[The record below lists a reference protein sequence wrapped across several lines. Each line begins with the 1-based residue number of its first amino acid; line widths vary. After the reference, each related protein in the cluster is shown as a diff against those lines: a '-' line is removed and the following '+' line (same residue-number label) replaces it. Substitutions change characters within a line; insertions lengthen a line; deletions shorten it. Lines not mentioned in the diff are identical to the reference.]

1 MKKILCFLV
10 ALVMVLE
17 AAACI
22 KLYGDLNETKANV
35 NELTAKVSALENEK
49 TDLTAKVAGLEA
61 AKAEAENKVQALEN
75 TQADLT
81 SKNDTAAADLAAAQA
96 ALESANANL
105 AAAQAELEALKAE
118 LEAAKALAA
127 EPKADADL
135 IIVGAGGAG
144 LSAAIHA
151 AEAGAEKVIVLE
163 MTAKTGGALNFTSGS
178 MSAAGTII
186 QKEENIEDTIESYVA
201 DIINNGDDFGG
212 QPNEELIRVYANNA
226 TPVFDWLYENGLKD
240 MAWRGP
246 KAVFAPEHALYSVQR
261 TYKPSATDKNY
272 KSAAHQVLDKL
283 VAADERIEI
292 VTLTTAKELLA
303 NEKGQITGV
312 KAMGPNG
319 EVTYT
324 AKNGVIVCTGGYSSN
339 GKLMGQYATYG
350 DLYLQG
356 GAPGADG
363 YGIQMMQKVGAAVNS
378 MECIPTFPMGM
389 ISRTDSTKGQI
400 ASTYT
405 WKAGAI
411 TVNQNGE
418 RFCNETEETVSI
430 REVALE
436 EQPGAVLYDIYTDKI
451 LADLTA
457 AGGAIFMQFYFYEG
471 GAGDHVMY
479 NADSIEGLAE
489 KIGVP
494 AENLVKT
501 VADYNAAVDAGVDTA
516 FGRKLDGTDNNYNL
530 AINKIEGE
538 KFYAIRLHALC
549 VMTLGG
555 VTANANMQVLDEAG
569 NVIPGLYAAGE
580 CVGGIW
586 GKFVSGG
593 TGVMGPIVFGKIAAE
608 HAMANEMAEGYTV
621 KPASFILDDALFVKE
636 ASSEEKF
643 DMTKALKDGEYEAT
657 VDGQNGPM
665 TVKVVIA
672 GGKIDDVIVVSNNE
686 TESIA
691 AAPLASVP
699 AAIVANNTAT
709 VDTVAGATLTSNRI
723 MNAVVLCLKQAA
735 Q

>member
-1 MKKILCFLV
+1 MKRILATLLSL
-10 ALVMVLE
+10 ALV
-17 AAACI
+17 
-22 KLYGDLNETKANV
+22 
-35 NELTAKVSALENEK
+35 LTAMVMPA
-49 TDLTAKVAGLEA
+49 TAE
-61 AKAEAENKVQALEN
+61 
-75 TQADLT
+75 T
-81 SKNDTAAADLAAAQA
+81 
-96 ALESANANL
+96 
-105 AAAQAELEALKAE
+105 
-118 LEAAKALAA
+118 
-127 EPKADADL
+127 ADADI

-186 QKEENIEDTIESYVA
+186 QKEEGIEDTVESYVA

-212 QPNEELIRVYANNA
+212 QPNEKLIRVYANDA
-226 TPVFDWLYENGLKD
+226 AEVFDWLYENGLKD
-240 MAWRGP
+240 ATWRGA
-246 KAVFAPEHALYSVQR
+246 KAVFAPEHALYSIKR
-261 TYKPSATDKNY
+261 TYKPAASDPNY

-292 VTLTTAKELLA
+292 ITLTTAKELIA

-312 KAMGPNG
+312 KAVGPNG

-324 AKNGVIVCTGGYSSN
+324 SKNGVIVCTGGYSSN
-339 GKLMGQYATYG
+339 GKLMGQYSDYG
-350 DLYLQG
+350 EYYLQG

-363 YGIQMMQKVGAAVNS
+363 YGIYMMQKVGAGVVA
-378 MECIPTFPMGM
+378 MDAIPTFPMGL
-389 ISRTDSTKGQI
+389 ISKTDPTKGQI

-405 WKAGAI
+405 WKTGGI
-411 TVNQNGE
+411 VVNNEGN

-436 EQPGAVLYDIYTDKI
+436 KQPEAVQYDIYTDKI
-451 LADLTA
+451 LADLMQT
-457 AGGAIFMQFYFYEG
+457 GSSIFMKFYFYEG
-471 GAGDHVMY
+471 GAGEHVMY
-479 NADSIEGLAE
+479 AADSIEELAE

-494 AENLVKT
+494 AENLKKT
-501 VADYNAAVDAGVDTA
+501 VETYNAAVDAGVDA
-516 FGRKLDGTDNNYNL
+516 EFGRKLDGTDNNYNL
-530 AINKIEGE
+530 AINKIEGD
-538 KFYAIRLHALC
+538 KYYAIRLHALC

-555 VTANANMQVLDEAG
+555 VTANENMQVLDEDG

-593 TGVMGPIVFGKIAAE
+593 TGVMGPIVFGRIAAR
-608 HAMANEMAEGYTV
+608 HAMSNEMAEGYTV
-621 KPASFILDDALFVKE
+621 KEAAGLLDAALFEKE
-636 ASSEEKF
+636 TSAEEKF

-665 TVKVVIA
+665 VVKVTIA
-672 GGKIDDVIVVSNNE
+672 DGKIADVVVVSNNE
-686 TESIA
+686 TAAIA
-691 AAPLASVP
+691 AAPLASIP

-709 VDTVAGATLTSNRI
+709 VDAVAGATLTSNRI
-723 MNAVVLCLKQAA
+723 MDAVALCLEQAA

>member
-1 MKKILCFLV
+1 MKRIIATLLSL
-10 ALVMVLE
+10 ALVLTTMVMP
-17 AAACI
+17 AMA
-22 KLYGDLNETKANV
+22 ET
-35 NELTAKVSALENEK
+35 
-49 TDLTAKVAGLEA
+49 
-61 AKAEAENKVQALEN
+61 
-75 TQADLT
+75 
-81 SKNDTAAADLAAAQA
+81 
-96 ALESANANL
+96 
-105 AAAQAELEALKAE
+105 
-118 LEAAKALAA
+118 
-127 EPKADADL
+127 ADADI

-186 QKEENIEDTIESYVA
+186 QKEEGIEDTVESYVA

-212 QPNEELIRVYANNA
+212 QPNEKLIRVYANDA
-226 TPVFDWLYENGLKD
+226 AEVFDWLYENGLKD
-240 MAWRGP
+240 ATWRGA
-246 KAVFAPEHALYSVQR
+246 KAVFAPEHALYSIKR
-261 TYKPSATDKNY
+261 TYKPAATDPNY

-292 VTLTTAKELLA
+292 ITLTTAKELIA

-312 KAMGPNG
+312 KAVGPNG

-324 AKNGVIVCTGGYSSN
+324 SKNGVIVCTGGYSSN
-339 GKLMGQYATYG
+339 GKLMGQYSDYG
-350 DLYLQG
+350 EYYLQG

-363 YGIQMMQKVGAAVNS
+363 YGIYMMQKVGAGVVA
-378 MECIPTFPMGM
+378 MDAIPTFPMGL
-389 ISRTDSTKGQI
+389 ISKTDPTKGQI

-405 WKAGAI
+405 WKTGGI
-411 TVNQNGE
+411 VVNNEGN

-436 EQPGAVLYDIYTDKI
+436 KQPEAVQYDIYTDKI
-451 LADLTA
+451 LADLMQT
-457 AGGAIFMQFYFYEG
+457 GSSIFMKFYFYEG
-471 GAGDHVMY
+471 GAGEHVMY
-479 NADSIEGLAE
+479 AADSIEELAE

-494 AENLVKT
+494 AENLKKT
-501 VADYNAAVDAGVDTA
+501 VETYNAAVDAGVDA
-516 FGRKLDGTDNNYNL
+516 EFGRKLDGTDNNYNL
-530 AINKIEGE
+530 AINKIEGD
-538 KFYAIRLHALC
+538 KYYAIRLHALC

-555 VTANANMQVLDEAG
+555 VTANENMQVLDEDG

-593 TGVMGPIVFGKIAAE
+593 TGVMGPIVFGRIAAR
-608 HAMANEMAEGYTV
+608 HAMSNEMAEGYTV
-621 KPASFILDDALFVKE
+621 HEAAGILDAALFEKE
-636 ASSEEKF
+636 SSAEEKF

-657 VDGQNGPM
+657 VDGQYGPLV
-665 TVKVVIA
+665 VKVTIA
-672 GGKIDDVIVVSNNE
+672 DGKIADVVVVSNNE
-686 TESIA
+686 TAAIA
-691 AAPLASVP
+691 AAPLASIP

-709 VDTVAGATLTSNRI
+709 VDAVAGATLTSNRI
-723 MNAVVLCLKQAA
+723 MDAVALCLEQAA

>member
-1 MKKILCFLV
+1 MKRIIATLLSL
-10 ALVMVLE
+10 AMVLTMMVMP
-17 AAACI
+17 AAA
-22 KLYGDLNETKANV
+22 ET
-35 NELTAKVSALENEK
+35 
-49 TDLTAKVAGLEA
+49 
-61 AKAEAENKVQALEN
+61 
-75 TQADLT
+75 
-81 SKNDTAAADLAAAQA
+81 
-96 ALESANANL
+96 
-105 AAAQAELEALKAE
+105 
-118 LEAAKALAA
+118 
-127 EPKADADL
+127 ADADI

-186 QKEENIEDTIESYVA
+186 QKEEGIEDTVESYIA

-212 QPNEELIRVYANNA
+212 QPNKELITLYANNA
-226 TPVFDWLYENGLKD
+226 TEVFDWLYENGIKD
-240 MAWRGP
+240 CWKEGATR
-246 KAVFAPEHALYSVQR
+246 AVFAPEHALYSVPR
-261 TYKPSATDKNY
+261 TYKPSPTDKSY

-283 VAADERIEI
+283 VAADSRIEI
-292 VTLTTAKELLA
+292 ITQTTAKELIA
-303 NEKGQITGV
+303 NDKGQITGV
-312 KAMGPNG
+312 KAVDANG
-319 EVTYT
+319 EEKTYT
-324 AKNGVIVCTGGYSSN
+324 SKNGVIVCTGGYSAN
-339 GKLMGQYATYG
+339 GKLMGKYAEYG
-350 DLYLQG
+350 EYYLQG

-363 YGIQMMQKVGAAVNS
+363 YGIYMMQKVGAAVNS
-378 MECIPTFPMGM
+378 MEAIPTFPMGL
-389 ISRTDSTKGQI
+389 INKTDDTKGTI

-405 WKAGAI
+405 WKTGGI
-411 TVNQNGE
+411 TVNKEGK

-436 EQPGAVLYDIYTDKI
+436 EQPEAVLYDIYTDKI
-451 LADLTA
+451 LEDLMQT
-457 AGGAIFMQFYFYEG
+457 GSSIFMKFYFYEG
-471 GAGDHVMY
+471 GAGEHVMY
-479 NADSIEGLAE
+479 SADSLEALAAE
-489 KIGVP
+489 IGVP

-501 VADYNAAVDAGVDTA
+501 VADYNAAVDAGVDA
-516 FGRKLDGTDNNYNL
+516 EFGRKLDGTDTNYNL

-593 TGVMGPIVFGKIAAE
+593 TGVMGPIVFGKIAAQ
-608 HAMANEMAEGYTV
+608 HAMTNEMAEGYTV
-621 KPASFILDDALFVKE
+621 KEAANLLDAALFEKE
-636 ASSEEKF
+636 VSTEQKF

-657 VDGQNGPM
+657 VDGQYGPM
-665 TVKVVIA
+665 VVKTVITDGKIADVVI
-672 GGKIDDVIVVSNNE
+672 VSSNE

-691 AAPLASVP
+691 AAPMASVP
-699 AAIVANNTAT
+699 AAIKANNNPT
-709 VDTVAGATLTSNRI
+709 VDVVAGATLTSNRI
-723 MNAVVLCLKQAA
+723 MDAVVLCLEQAA